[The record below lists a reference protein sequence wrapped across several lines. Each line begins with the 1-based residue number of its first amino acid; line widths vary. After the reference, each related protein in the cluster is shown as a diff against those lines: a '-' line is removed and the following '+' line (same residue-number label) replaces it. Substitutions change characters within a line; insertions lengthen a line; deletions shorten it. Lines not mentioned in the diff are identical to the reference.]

1 MVYNGS
7 LLQVF
12 SQLFHHLARTTY
24 YTLSTDVSSFHD
36 IGSLVTETVI
46 CIPGQYAI
54 RGTRGQGFV
63 APPSSTTWATRGD
76 DSTTPPAYVLALL
89 FFTCSLVGCLAIF
102 QARIGPINKNTNDV
116 EDAFTTCTC
125 TPQPTAIQQ
134 SIDPCDTHTSLVR
147 TTEQLQVDYAPTAPK
162 DYENP
167 NYLKPYVLYIVYARL
182 VLYAFLANSQHIP
195 ASDLA
200 TAGKVFL
207 PVQDLHLGRAGR
219 DV

>member
-63 APPSSTTWATRGD
+63 ISS
-76 DSTTPPAYVLALL
+76 LL
-89 FFTCSLVGCLAIF
+89 FLPFRA
-102 QARIGPINKNTNDV
+102 ND
-116 EDAFTTCTC
+116 E
-125 TPQPTAIQQ
+125 
-134 SIDPCDTHTSLVR
+134 
-147 TTEQLQVDYAPTAPK
+147 
-162 DYENP
+162 
-167 NYLKPYVLYIVYARL
+167 
-182 VLYAFLANSQHIP
+182 
-195 ASDLA
+195 
-200 TAGKVFL
+200 L
-207 PVQDLHLGRAGR
+207 PVRSARVWMDAIAW
-219 DV
+219 